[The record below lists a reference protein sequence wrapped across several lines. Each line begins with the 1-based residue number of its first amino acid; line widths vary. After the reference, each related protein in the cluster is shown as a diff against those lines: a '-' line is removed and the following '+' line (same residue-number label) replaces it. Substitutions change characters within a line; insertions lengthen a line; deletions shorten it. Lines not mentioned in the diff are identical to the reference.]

1 MCSWTWRG
9 TFTGCSSLASDRRRD
24 VYASAAVL
32 SLMAGRTGN
41 SGSGA
46 APPEGSAAASS
57 AYSSTAVEVLLLKM
71 TNGLFGNSGRAAM

>member
-24 VYASAAVL
+24 VYASAAAL

-46 APPEGSAAASS
+46 APPEDVAASS
-57 AYSSTAVEVLLLKM
+57 AYSSTAVPVLLFKM
-71 TNGLFGNSGRAAM
+71 TNGLFGNSGRATM